1 MSQQPPD
8 TPSGPPPYPGQPPPA
23 YPGSPP
29 PGALPRDDWY
39 TQPGQQQ
46 GGYYPPGTT
55 PPGRWDSPS
64 FQQAPYGGPGGAFA
78 GAPYAGWWVRVAGTI
93 IDGILISLVSSI
105 YLLPSHAFRSM
116 NSTTNGTNHLRFAL
130 DTRGLVVIF
139 AVGALYAGLM
149 IGLGGQTVGMMAVR
163 VRAVDAQT
171 GGPIGFWR
179 AVGRDL
185 LERVLGFL
193 LFIPLVID
201 LLFPLW
207 DPRHQTLHDKAT
219 NTVVIRV

>member
-1 MSQQPPD
+1 MSQRPPD
-8 TPSGPPPYPGQPPPA
+8 GPSGPPPYPGQAPPP
-23 YPGSPP
+23 YPGSAPP
-29 PGALPRDDWY
+29 SAPPRDDWY
-39 TQPGQQQ
+39 TAPGRQQ
-46 GGYYPPGTT
+46 GAYYPPGTT
-55 PPGRWDSPS
+55 PPGQWGGQPGYGAA
-64 FQQAPYGGPGGAFA
+64 QAGFA

-105 YLLPSHAFRSM
+105 YLVPSHAFRSM
-116 NSTTNGTNHLRFAL
+116 HSTTNGIDHARFAV
-130 DTRGLVVIF
+130 DTRGLIVIIVVS
-139 AVGALYAGLM
+139 ALYSGLM
-149 IGLGGQTVGMMAVR
+149 IGLRGQTLGMMAVR

-171 GGPIGFWR
+171 GGTIGLWR

-201 LLFPLW
+201 LLYPLW

-219 NTVVIRV
+219 NTVVIRT